1 MTASEEKPV
10 NLKRYYY
17 ILGILIFFIFANTI
31 GNGYN
36 LDDELVTRNH
46 KLTSRGLEAVGDIF
60 TSPYYSDAMGYAYG
74 YRPVVHLSFA
84 LEHQVFGEKPG
95 TSHFINVLLYVVSV
109 ILFFKLL
116 LRWTGE
122 KGLVLAIIAV
132 ALFAVHP
139 VHTEVVASIKNRD
152 EILAFLFIVMSA
164 LTLDRYCERRKILPL
179 LLAAVLVV
187 LSMLSKKSVFP
198 LVVIFPAAMI
208 LLREV
213 TLRQVL
219 LFLVVLVLPGALLAA
234 ELQWPRFVLLGTLS
248 CVAVLAFYF
257 IKNSTPGRIR
267 QFSAIALLLGSAL
280 LTAYAF
286 KINNPF
292 YLLAAVP
299 MTLGILLL
307 NFQLGMLFLSLQSA
321 VCGYFFQC
329 REMSYFA
336 LLVAAGYAL
345 LSPGSKTE
353 KILHW
358 SMTALVTAV
367 YLILNHQL
375 KGVLSL
381 LIIGVFYFLLHR
393 KVILG
398 LAWGTL
404 ALLAAAISKT
414 NVFEF
419 ACMPAIALC
428 CLIDQEK
435 NYRYTRYFPA
445 LGFAASMLVL
455 SLQAEVFA
463 NKHDRMALAKQP
475 SGEAITRYAPDT
487 TGSFLKEGRRLEY
500 VENTLTIP
508 HTQAESIGTGSVT
521 MGEYL
526 RLMVFPAELS
536 FYYGYAKTQ
545 TVALNN
551 VFVWLSLLVHL
562 FLIVLAGWQLKK
574 RPLISIGIAW
584 YLLSILLFSN
594 WVELVAGM
602 VGERLAF
609 TASAGF
615 CLFTAGLLTWAK
627 PGFSFRKPGWIEYTL
642 MAAVLLLTVRT
653 VVRNGDWKN
662 PLTLMSHDID
672 HLQSSAQA
680 NNLYAMNLMRSSVED
695 AGQTREEQLDK
706 QKLAVQH
713 FDRALQVW
721 PGFFNAA
728 YDKGR
733 AAMAVGDTA
742 SAISGFEQAVEIG
755 NADFLDPYY
764 QLGDLYLQRK
774 RNKDFLALSKK
785 IFAVSQ
791 NSPNGYSVLARGY
804 FVNNYADSAKITLQ
818 KGVLKFPGNADLQ
831 KNLEMIGGKR

>member
-1 MTASEEKPV
+1 MTALEEKPV

-17 ILGILIFFIFANTI
+17 ILGILVFFIFANTI

-46 KLTSRGLEAVGDIF
+46 KLTSRGLEAVGEIF

-84 LEHQVFGEKPG
+84 LEHQIFGEKPG

-122 KGLVLAIIAV
+122 RGLVLAIIAV

-164 LTLDRYCERRKILPL
+164 LALERYSERRKILPL

-208 LLREV
+208 LLREI
-213 TLRQVL
+213 TLRQVF

-248 CVAVLAFYF
+248 CAAVLAFYF
-257 IKNSTPGRIR
+257 IKNSTTGRIR
-267 QFSAIALLLGSAL
+267 QFSAVALLAGSAL
-280 LTAYAF
+280 LTTYAF

-292 YLLAAVP
+292 YLLPAVP

-307 NFQLGMLFLSLQSA
+307 NFQLGILFLSVQSA

-336 LLVAAGYAL
+336 LFVAAGYAL
-345 LSPGSKTE
+345 LSPASRALKVLQWSVVAMVAGVFLIDSPNVKGIFSLLAISVFYLLLRR
-353 KILHW
+353 KILW
-358 SMTALVTAV
+358 A
-367 YLILNHQL
+367 
-375 KGVLSL
+375 
-381 LIIGVFYFLLHR
+381 
-393 KVILG
+393 
-398 LAWGTL
+398 LAWAVVAAL
-404 ALLAAAISKT
+404 PALLSKSAGPELA
-414 NVFEF
+414 F
-419 ACMPAIALC
+419 MPVIALF
-428 CLIDQEK
+428 CLADQGK
-435 NYRYTRYFPA
+435 DYRYTRYFPA
-445 LGFAASMLVL
+445 LGFAACMVVL
-455 SLQAEVFA
+455 SLQSDVFA
-463 NKHDRMALAKQP
+463 NRHDRMALAKQP
-475 SGEAITRYAPDT
+475 SGEAISRYAPDT
-487 TGSFLKEGRRLEY
+487 SGSFLKEGRRLEY

-526 RLMVFPAELS
+526 RLMVFPSELS

-551 VFVWLSLLVHL
+551 VFVWLSLIVHV

-615 CLFTAGLLTWAK
+615 CLFAACLLTWAK
-627 PGFSFRKPGWIEYTL
+627 PDFSFRKPGWVEYTL

-653 VVRNGDWKN
+653 VVRNADWKN

-695 AGQTREEQLDK
+695 AGQTREEQIDK

-785 IFAVSQ
+785 IFAISD

-818 KGVLKFPGNADLQ
+818 KGVLKFPDNADLQ
-831 KNLEMIGGKR
+831 KNLEMIGVK